1 MRILYKH
8 QIMKAFGV
16 FIKLIS
22 IRYKS
27 MTMPWRQATAVKPKL
42 KENARKIEKTVS
54 WPSLVSFPQRLV
66 APV

>member
-1 MRILYKH
+1 
-8 QIMKAFGV
+8 
-16 FIKLIS
+16 
-22 IRYKS
+22 